1 MCKLAGWTGQ
11 PTKPLNKA
19 AAERAILAARLEMQ
33 KTERDGFGFAQA
45 GATGLHGR
53 FLQPEGFK
61 SLDALQTL
69 RRHAGPAFDA
79 FAISKRA
86 EQSGSYKPHRSLIVH
101 GRTATHG
108 QGIPN
113 THPFRHDG
121 WSMAHNGVISWS
133 GKPSELHKAATCD
146 SQHILYALTEN
157 GTDET
162 RKKDL
167 EDIQG
172 YAAFLALAPNGDMIA
187 AVDGTAN
194 LCAGITSKGR
204 WIFGTNAAIVESIA
218 DAWQCRSLQAFRIEP
233 WTWLRFPANGGEPVL
248 STWKHAAASYRET
261 KFSSRSLGRK
271 WSTDAA
277 DTETEKAFARFPDF
291 DGGHYTTGAW
301 DK

>member
-11 PTKPLNKA
+11 TAKPLNKA
-19 AAERAILAARLEMQ
+19 AADRAIRAARLEMQ
-33 KTERDGFGFAQA
+33 KTERDGFGFAQS
-45 GATGLHGR
+45 GQNGLHGR

-61 SLDALQTL
+61 NLDALQTL
-69 RRHAGPAFDA
+69 KRSAGAAFDA

-86 EQSGSYKPHRSLIVH
+86 EQTGSYKPTRSVIIH

-113 THPFRHDG
+113 THPFRRDG
-121 WSMAHNGVISWS
+121 WTMAHNGVISWT
-133 GKPSELHKAATCD
+133 GQQTELHKAATCD
-146 SQHILYALTEN
+146 SQHILYCLTEN

-167 EDIQG
+167 ENIQG

-187 AVDGTAN
+187 AVDATAN

-204 WIFGTNAAIVESIA
+204 WIFGTTPALVEAIA
-218 DAWQCRSLQAFRIEP
+218 DAWKCSKVDGFKLEP
-233 WTWLRFPANGGEPVL
+233 WTWLRFPASGGQPSV
-248 STWKHAAASYRET
+248 STWQHAAAKYSEV
-261 KFSSRSLGRK
+261 KFSSRSLGRR
-271 WSTDAA
+271 WSHDA

>member
-1 MCKLAGWTGQ
+1 MCKLAGWAGQ
-11 PTKPLNKA
+11 TAKPLNKA

-33 KTERDGFGFAQA
+33 KSERDGFGFAQA
-45 GATGLHGR
+45 GANGLHGR

-61 SLDALQTL
+61 SLDALQSL
-69 RRHAGPAFDA
+69 RRNAGQAFDA

-86 EQSGSYKPHRSLIVH
+86 KQTGSYKPNRSLIIH

-113 THPFRHDG
+113 THPFRHAG
-121 WSMAHNGVISWS
+121 WTMAHNGVISWN

-146 SQHILYALTEN
+146 SQHILYTLTEN

-194 LCAGITSKGR
+194 LCAGITTKGR
-204 WIFGTNAAIVESIA
+204 WIFGTTVGIVEAIA
-218 DAWQCRSLQAFRIEP
+218 DAWQCRSVQAFKIEP
-233 WTWLRFPANGGEPVL
+233 WTWLRFPAKGGEPTL
-248 STWKHAAASYRET
+248 SKWNHAAASYRET
-261 KFSSRSLGRK
+261 KFSGRSLGRK
-271 WSTDAA
+271 WTA
-277 DTETEKAFARFPDF
+277 DTETEKAFTRFPDF
-291 DGGHYTTGAW
+291 DGGEYTTTNSTAW